1 MQSFS
6 SPPLPREP
14 GERRRPARAL
24 LAPAAGSKRPGEG
37 GARLGLRP
45 AGWGG
50 CAGGPSAEHSPRAAR
65 RAPCPRSALGGRHLP
80 GRSSQPGPARR
91 SERSGPP
98 RPPRF
103 RPVSLRV
110 SRGGGHFGGETRRAT
125 SEAGSRQAELS
136 RFGPR
141 ARGFLHTYLLPR
153 REARASPWLR
163 GAAAAAA
170 ACLLPPSLPSPHS
183 LALARAPTPHSA
195 RALPRPRAPLSARSR
210 GGVPSGPAHARWAQP
225 AGGPEGLAGMQHGL
239 RRRRLRLSCL
249 DDCSPFAL
257 QVLSPGR
264 PTALVEL
271 PPWSGPC

>member
-65 RAPCPRSALGGRHLP
+65 QAPCPRSALGGRHLP

-170 ACLLPPSLPSPHS
+170 CLPPSPAHTASLWRARRRRTAPAHSPGRALRS
-183 LALARAPTPHSA
+183 RALARRRPLWPRA
-195 RALPRPRAPLSARSR
+195 RALGAA
-210 GGVPSGPAHARWAQP
+210 
-225 AGGPEGLAGMQHGL
+225 
-239 RRRRLRLSCL
+239 RRRPGGARGHAAR
-249 DDCSPFAL
+249 FA
-257 QVLSPGR
+257 
-264 PTALVEL
+264 T
-271 PPWSGPC
+271 

>member
-110 SRGGGHFGGETRRAT
+110 SRDGGHFGGETRRAT

-170 ACLLPPSLPSPHS
+170 ACLPPS
-183 LALARAPTPHSA
+183 
-195 RALPRPRAPLSARSR
+195 
-210 GGVPSGPAHARWAQP
+210 PAHTASLWRA
-225 AGGPEGLAGMQHGL
+225 
-239 RRRRLRLSCL
+239 RRRRTA
-249 DDCSPFAL
+249 PAH
-257 QVLSPGR
+257 SPGR
-264 PTALVEL
+264 ALRSPRARAEASPLAPRTRVGRS
-271 PPWSGPC
+271 PPAARRGSRACSTVCDVDACACRALMIAPHLLSKS